1 MNMKALLLTSAI
13 AATGLFVSAA
23 HAAPDGTITVN
34 GQVLAQTCLVD
45 GNAYGTADNKTVQL
59 PNVLATTLAS
69 AGATAGK
76 TGFNIAITG
85 CDLALKTVQTYFS
98 GGDINSSNGHL
109 DNSSTAAA
117 VAGNVQV
124 QLLNASGAAMDLS
137 QANATA
143 QNSQVVSLSNGNATM
158 SYFAQYFATGA
169 ASPGAVKSTVSFTM
183 IYQ

>member
-1 MNMKALLLTSAI
+1 MNMKALLLTTAI

-59 PNVLATTLAS
+59 PNVLSTALATT
-69 AGATAGK
+69 GATAGK

-85 CDLALKTVQTYFS
+85 CDLALKNVQTYFS
-98 GGDINSSNGHL
+98 GGDINGNGL
-109 DNSSTAAA
+109 LNNSSAATS

-143 QNSQVVSLSNGNATM
+143 QNSQVVSLTNGNATM
-158 SYFAQYFATGA
+158 SYFAQYIATGA
-169 ASPGAVKSTVSFTM
+169 ASPGAVKSTVNFTM